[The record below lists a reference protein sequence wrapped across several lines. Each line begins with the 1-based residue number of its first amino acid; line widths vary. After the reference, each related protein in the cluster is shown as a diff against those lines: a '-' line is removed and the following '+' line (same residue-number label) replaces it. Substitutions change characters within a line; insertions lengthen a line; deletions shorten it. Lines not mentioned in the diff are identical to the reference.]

1 MSSSLLVF
9 ERIDE
14 SVILGSSS
22 QRRAEPS
29 RNCSGNN
36 VLSFMNFFILQSSP
50 VRMLARF
57 QNLSYT
63 TRVQNIV
70 DKNLK
75 FTLNE
80 IAKDDG
86 IALSTDQ

>member
-1 MSSSLLVF
+1 
-9 ERIDE
+9 
-14 SVILGSSS
+14 
-22 QRRAEPS
+22 
-29 RNCSGNN
+29 
-36 VLSFMNFFILQSSP
+36 MNFFILQSSP